1 MDKNQDASSRFN
13 SLKLVKL
20 RDLVHCVAEE
30 AYEKLQLSLQGSVQE
45 NGEGF
50 VVSFHSII
58 GIWNLK

>member
-1 MDKNQDASSRFN
+1 MDKNQDANNRFH

-20 RDLVHCVAEE
+20 RDIVHCVAEE

-50 VVSFHSII
+50 VVYFHSLID
-58 GIWNLK
+58 IWALK